1 MFTPYFVK
9 VVLSV
14 NEAATNR
21 QLHHENSHREE
32 VLDRA
37 ALRRRR
43 KEKEEG
49 KVAEDVDCCDSQ
61 ENEAER
67 RRCRNEDGEVY
78 ERRTWSTNTRPE
90 EEEQVLGPV
99 NSFHDSF
106 AVDELIEARTDVD
119 EWSSASNPPQEEE
132 KCARRDKQDRFP

>member
-1 MFTPYFVK
+1 MSLYFFAFTPYFVK

-14 NEAATNR
+14 DEAATNR
-21 QLHHENSHREE
+21 LLHHENSHREE

-43 KEKEEG
+43 KEEEEG

-61 ENEAER
+61 ENEAEGQ
-67 RRCRNEDGEVY
+67 RCRNEDGEVY
-78 ERRTWSTNTRPE
+78 EHRTWHTNTRPE

-106 AVDELIEARTDVD
+106 AVDELIEARTDAH
-119 EWSSASNPPQEEE
+119 E
-132 KCARRDKQDRFP
+132 

>member
-1 MFTPYFVK
+1 M
-9 VVLSV
+9 SA

-21 QLHHENSHREE
+21 LLHHENSHREE

-61 ENEAER
+61 ENEAEGQ
-67 RRCRNEDGEVY
+67 RCRNEDGEVY
-78 ERRTWSTNTRPE
+78 EHRTWHTNTRPE
-90 EEEQVLGPV
+90 EEVQVLGPV

-106 AVDELIEARTDVD
+106 AVDELIEARTDVH
-119 EWSSASNPPQEEE
+119 E
-132 KCARRDKQDRFP
+132 

>member
-1 MFTPYFVK
+1 M
-9 VVLSV
+9 LSL

-21 QLHHENSHREE
+21 LLHHEKSHHEE

-37 ALRRRR
+37 ALWRRR
-43 KEKEEG
+43 KEKEED

-61 ENEAER
+61 EVEAER

-78 ERRTWSTNTRPE
+78 ERRTWSPNTRPE

-106 AVDELIEARTDVD
+106 AVDELIEARSDAD
-119 EWSSASNPPQEEE
+119 E
-132 KCARRDKQDRFP
+132 